1 MQTKQE
7 IEQWLASA
15 GTRPKHRLGQH
26 FLIDLNLMRYL
37 ADAAGVHSGD
47 VVLEVGCGTGSLTEE
62 LLLRG
67 GSVVGIEVDPILFG
81 IVQKRLAGAG
91 NLTLL
96 CGDVL
101 EGKNALNHAVLEAVE
116 NALETSSGH
125 LRLVSNLPY
134 SVASSVMANL
144 ITGPLIAE
152 SMTVTVQQE
161 VADRMAA
168 VPRQKE
174 YGPLSILMT
183 ATGDIQFLK
192 HLPPTVF
199 WPRPQVDS
207 ALVRFIRNPQK
218 AAQIHNMD
226 MFRQVVHLF
235 MSHRRKML
243 KACVHFAEGDLAAV
257 RHWTEIFAE
266 AFVDG
271 QHRPEELSA
280 ADYINIANLC
290 FEQIR

>member
-7 IEQWLASA
+7 IEQLLAAA
-15 GTRPKHRLGQH
+15 GTRPKHRLGQN
-26 FLIDLNLMRYL
+26 FLIDLNLMRVL
-37 ADAAGVHSGD
+37 VQAAAVHSAD

-62 LLLRG
+62 LLLHSGR
-67 GSVVGIEVDPILFG
+67 VVGIEYDPVLFG
-81 IVQKRLAGAG
+81 IVQKRLAREES
-91 NLTLL
+91 LTLL

-101 EGKNALNHAVLEAVE
+101 ESKNTLNHAVLDALQK
-116 NALETSSGH
+116 ALEETGGR
-125 LRLVSNLPY
+125 LLLVSNLPY
-134 SVASSVMANL
+134 NVASSVMANL
-144 ITGPLIAE
+144 IAGPLAAE
-152 SMTVTVQQE
+152 SMTVTVQKE
-161 VADRMAA
+161 VAERMAA
-168 VPRQKE
+168 VPGHKE
-174 YGPLSILMT
+174 YGPLSSLMT
-183 ATGDIQFLK
+183 ATGDLHYLN

-207 ALVRFIRNPQK
+207 AMGQFVRNPQK

-226 MFRQVVHLF
+226 VFRQVVHLF

-243 KACVHFAEGDLAAV
+243 KACIHFAEGQLTGV
-257 RHWTEIFAE
+257 RHWAKVFAE

-271 QHRPEELSA
+271 QRRPEELSA

>member
-7 IEQWLASA
+7 IEQMLAAA
-15 GTRPKHRLGQH
+15 GTRPKHRLGQN
-26 FLIDLNLMRYL
+26 FLIDLNLMRVL
-37 ADAAGVHSGD
+37 VQAAGVHSQD

-62 LLLRG
+62 LVRYSG
-67 GSVVGIEVDPILFG
+67 RVVGVEYDPVLYS
-81 IVQKRLAGAG
+81 IVQKRLTQAD

-101 EGKNALNHAVLEAVE
+101 ESKNTIHHAVSEALQK
-116 NALETSSGH
+116 ALDETGGR
-125 LRLVSNLPY
+125 LLLVSNLPY
-134 SVASSVMANL
+134 SAATSVMANL
-144 ITGPLIAE
+144 ISGPLTAE
-152 SMTVTVQQE
+152 SMTVTVQKE

-168 VPRQKE
+168 VPGHKE
-174 YGPLSILMT
+174 YSPLSILMA
-183 ATGDIQFLK
+183 ATGDLHYLK

-207 ALVRFIRNPQK
+207 AMVRFVRNPQK

-226 MFRQVVHLF
+226 IFRQVVHLF

-243 KACVHFAEGDLAAV
+243 KACIHFAEGELAAV
-257 RHWTEIFAE
+257 RHWAEVFAE

-271 QHRPEELSA
+271 QRRPEELSA

-290 FEQIR
+290 FEQLR